1 MVHAGPFANIAV
13 GNSSIVADQISL
25 KLVGP
30 VSTFNF
36 LVFCQLLFYFF
47 LYFEFYD
54 VNIDSLELHTI
65 LQLSGGLLRN

>member
-47 LYFEFYD
+47 VYSEFHD
-54 VNIDSLELHTI
+54 VNIDSLELHTM
-65 LQLSGGLLRN
+65 LQFLGGLLRN